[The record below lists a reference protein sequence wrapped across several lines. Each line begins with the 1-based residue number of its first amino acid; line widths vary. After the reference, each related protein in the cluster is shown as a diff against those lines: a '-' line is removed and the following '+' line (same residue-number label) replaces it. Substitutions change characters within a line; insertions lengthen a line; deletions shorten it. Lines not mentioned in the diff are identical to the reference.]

1 MRNRT
6 IHYNRERFKMLAVAA
21 GMVFALTGCGQ
32 DESVQTGAE
41 VQNEGAVV
49 EPSEIN
55 RSEAQMEIDEETRNE
70 LTTQLLEENNLDTSV
85 VESKRS
91 TRGCTFDLPEGFEES
106 EEMKDVYVTGRY
118 PLDAS
123 MIYYAAMDQ
132 DIAMQLLTEEAFKEQ
147 LQEDL
152 QQAYGED
159 IEVTVDSFESIKVSG
174 YPTFRIK
181 CHYQV
186 NRIEITQLE
195 YAINADKSYIIIF
208 SQTGDYDRMEEYEA
222 SAATIRVQ

>member
-1 MRNRT
+1 M
-6 IHYNRERFKMLAVAA
+6 
-21 GMVFALTGCGQ
+21 
-32 DESVQTGAE
+32 
-41 VQNEGAVV
+41 
-49 EPSEIN
+49 
-55 RSEAQMEIDEETRNE
+55 
-70 LTTQLLEENNLDTSV
+70 
-85 VESKRS
+85 
-91 TRGCTFDLPEGFEES
+91 
-106 EEMKDVYVTGRY
+106 TGRY

-152 QQAYGED
+152 RQAYGED

-174 YPTFRIK
+174 YPAFRIK

-195 YAINADKSYIIIF
+195 YAINADKSYIIIY